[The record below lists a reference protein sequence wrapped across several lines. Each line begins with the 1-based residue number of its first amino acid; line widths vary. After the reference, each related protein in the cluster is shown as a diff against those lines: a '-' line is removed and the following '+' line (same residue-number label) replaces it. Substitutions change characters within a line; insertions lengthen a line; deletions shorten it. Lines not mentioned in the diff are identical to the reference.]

1 MPKAQCAQELWDDLP
16 QKMFSFW
23 HCPKRGW
30 WGEGGGMPLPFPEF
44 GGRGRGTQV
53 WYLGRLLSDFYHW
66 FWFFLSSKLC
76 FTCLGF
82 LYFCAIVLLL
92 DASRVAGD
100 ASDFCQ
106 HCGTDLKLDL
116 SLCPTSPQPAVQPV
130 CIKCPGNASARHISL
145 ISLSI
150 KAHILFCFSF

>member
-1 MPKAQCAQELWDDLP
+1 MIRLRSDIL
-16 QKMFSFW
+16 
-23 HCPKRGW
+23 
-30 WGEGGGMPLPFPEF
+30 GGC
-44 GGRGRGTQV
+44 
-53 WYLGRLLSDFYHW
+53 RLIFIIDSDF
-66 FWFFLSSKLC
+66 FFRQNCVSVLG
-76 FTCLGF
+76 FCLLFF

-130 CIKCPGNASARHISL
+130 CIKCPGNASAHHISL
-145 ISLSI
+145 SLPPSSSSLLSKEKLKTPPKERFWPI
-150 KAHILFCFSF
+150 CPELQMYLKKSVVCKQICTNCAK